1 MRAADRRRH
10 SPADADPARAP
21 LAGVRV
27 VAVEQFGAGPW
38 ATLQLAALGAEV
50 VKVEDMAAG
59 GDVGRHVGPYQEGE
73 DSLFFESFNRG
84 KRSVCLDLR
93 DPRGREVLHDL
104 LRGSDVLLSNLRG
117 DHVDRLGLGYDDLKA
132 VNAALVCC
140 SITGFGRTGPRAAEG
155 AYDYTIQ
162 GYAGWMSLTGEPGT
176 PPTRAGL
183 SLVDV
188 SAGYVAAL
196 SIAAMLVR
204 REQTGLGGDADI
216 SLFETALAM
225 DMYIATWVLS
235 RGFVPERPRSS
246 AHPSV
251 VPFQNFRTRD
261 GWIVVCCP
269 KDSLFRR
276 LAETIGLPD
285 LPSDPRFATM
295 AARAEHRDA
304 CVQAVESALAADSTA
319 AWMERLTA
327 AGVPCGPVND
337 IASAFADPQAAA
349 RRMVEEYNHPT
360 LGRVCT
366 PRPAVRADGAP
377 TLGRGPFR
385 GEHADAVLAEVCGYD
400 EARIAGLRVAGVL
413 G

>member
-1 MRAADRRRH
+1 VT
-10 SPADADPARAP
+10 RAP
-21 LAGVRV
+21 LDGVRV

-38 ATLQLAALGAEV
+38 ATLQLAALGADV
-50 VKVEDMAAG
+50 VKVEDTAAG
-59 GDVGRHVGPYQEGE
+59 GDVGRYVVPFQEGE

-84 KRSVCLDLR
+84 KRSISLELR
-93 DPRGREVLHDL
+93 DDRGRAVLHDL

-117 DHVDRLGLGYDDLKA
+117 DHVARLGLRYDDLKA
-132 VNAALVCC
+132 VNPALVCC
-140 SITGFGRTGPRAAEG
+140 SISGFGRTGPRAAEG

-162 GYAGWMSLTGEPGT
+162 GFAGWMSLTGEPGT
-176 PPTRAGL
+176 PPTRTGL

-196 SIAAMLVR
+196 CIAAMLVR
-204 REQTGLGGDADI
+204 RAATGLGGDADV

-225 DMYIATWVLS
+225 DMYVATWVLS
-235 RGFVPERPRSS
+235 RGFEPERPRSS

-269 KDSLFRR
+269 KESLFRR
-276 LAETIGLPD
+276 LAEAIGRPELPA
-285 LPSDPRFATM
+285 DPRFATL

-304 CVQAVESALAADSTA
+304 CVEAIESALATDTTGV
-319 AWMERLTA
+319 WLDRLTA
-327 AGVPCGPVND
+327 AGVPCAPVND
-337 IASAFADPQAAA
+337 VAAGFADPQAIA
-349 RRMVEEYNHPT
+349 RGMVEEYDHPA
-360 LGRVCT
+360 LGRVRT

-377 TLGRGPFR
+377 ALGRAPRR
-385 GEHADAVLAEVCGYD
+385 GEHADEVLAELCGYD
-400 EARIAGLRVAGVL
+400 AGRIAGLRAAGVL